1 MEKAACLIEL
11 LDIVKLFIVW
21 FLVVFFLFYFF
32 PNYII
37 RKIVGE
43 QGGNKDRFI
52 YYTD

>member
-21 FLVVFFLFYFF
+21 FLVVFFYFF

-43 QGGNKDRFI
+43 QGGNKD
-52 YYTD
+52 